1 MTMQA
6 VRCRPLAAIRITAAV
21 GVVLL
26 LAGCSTSPAKSS
38 TSTSTSTSQTK
49 SPSTSQLKASTT
61 TTGPVSISTCQPSQL
76 RIGVSGSGG
85 AAGTIELTFSLTNI
99 TSVSCTMQGYP
110 GLLLYASG
118 VALPTTVVRG
128 GSLSFENIAVTA
140 VSLSPGESAY
150 FNLGYGD
157 VTGPCSMASQVEI
170 TPPSDTAH
178 AAVPVTSLQACNN
191 GTLTVSPV
199 FASSNAAATETTA
212 PPLP

>member
-1 MTMQA
+1 MQA
-6 VRCRPLAAIRITAAV
+6 VRFRPLAALRITAAV

-26 LAGCSTSPAKSS
+26 LASCSTSPAKSS
-38 TSTSTSTSQTK
+38 TSTSTTQAKSTTTQAT
-49 SPSTSQLKASTT
+49 ASTT
-61 TTGPVSISTCQPSQL
+61 TTGPVSVSSCPPSQL
-76 RIGVSGSGG
+76 RIQVSGSGG

-110 GLLLYASG
+110 GILLLDASG

-128 GSLSFENIAVTA
+128 GSLSFENIAATA
-140 VSLSPGESAY
+140 VSLSPSETAY
-150 FNLGYGD
+150 FNLGYSD
-157 VTGPCSMASQVEI
+157 VTAPCSMASQVEV
-170 TPPSDTAH
+170 TPPNDTAH
-178 AAVPVTSLQACNN
+178 ATVPVTSLQACNN

>member
-1 MTMQA
+1 MHA
-6 VRCRPLAAIRITAAV
+6 VRFRPLAAIRITAAV

-38 TSTSTSTSQTK
+38 RSTSTSQANST
-49 SPSTSQLKASTT
+49 STSQAKVSTT
-61 TTGPVSISTCQPSQL
+61 TTGPVSISTCQPSGL

-110 GLLLYASG
+110 GMLLLDASG
-118 VALPTTVVRG
+118 VALPTTVLRG

-150 FNLGYGD
+150 FNLGYSD

-170 TPPSDTAH
+170 TLPNDTAH
-178 AAVPVTSLQACNN
+178 AAVPVTSLQACDN

-212 PPLP
+212 PPLS